1 MHRRGHRARDDST
14 VESILDR
21 ALNTQLM
28 FASAERAPLMA
39 KDGADVETAQS
50 ATDDTYATAS
60 ERSGDEDDGRG
71 AKGWSRSRR
80 VAACVSL
87 TAAAAF
93 GVVTTGVSGSG
104 ESNLGRG
111 LPLWRREWAAGNIPE
126 GRQFSESIPP
136 KTCDARQ
143 SRGVEED
150 IEKYFIYQALQAEA
164 TATLGLSRKARQ
176 VAAKR
181 ARGPEAHY
189 ITGMA
194 NNDTEAPYLLPK
206 DGYAKKIR
214 QRGNT
219 AMLYNFVHVP
229 KAGGTYFNE
238 VLASVQRQIDNKYGK
253 ALNPREVYNGGW
265 MTAPLVDATANNIYA
280 TTRALHAKEKSF
292 STATLAKAYDK
303 GQRLMSKGS
312 YNMGLCSATE
322 APCMYLMVLRDPFDR
337 FMSHYKYSCLEGA
350 EGRAMW
356 APQWKAAGE
365 CPLNPLQWF
374 YFTQGDDW
382 TQLIS
387 PGTYPRDTQCH
398 VDGCIN
404 NLKSGCVRYLLTEN
418 LADGLRKMKDT
429 LPDFAGLDLQ
439 RASHMFTNGSS
450 GRLNKA
456 LKERLATYMADKAM
470 LNKIKEG
477 LAHQQKIYQFAVDN
491 YEESWA
497 SELKTC

>member
-1 MHRRGHRARDDST
+1 
-14 VESILDR
+14 
-21 ALNTQLM
+21 M

-39 KDGADVETAQS
+39 KDGADVETARS

-60 ERSGDEDDGRG
+60 ERGGDEDDGRG
-71 AKGWSRSRR
+71 AKGRSRWR
-80 VAACVSL
+80 RAAACVSL
-87 TAAAAF
+87 AASAAAF
-93 GVVTTGVSGSG
+93 GVVTTGVSESG
-104 ESNLGRG
+104 DANLG
-111 LPLWRREWAAGNIPE
+111 LPMWRQEWAAGNIPE
-126 GRQFSESIPP
+126 GRQFSETIPP

-164 TATLGLSRKARQ
+164 TATLGLSGKAARHF
-176 VAAKR
+176 AATHG
-181 ARGPEAHY
+181 RGAEATY

-206 DGYAKKIR
+206 DGYTKKIR

-238 VLASVQRQIDNKYGK
+238 VLASVQHQINNKYGK

-265 MTAPLVDATANNIYA
+265 LTAPLVDATANNIYA

-292 STATLAKAYDK
+292 STATLADGYDK

-387 PGTYPRDTQCH
+387 PGTFPRDTQCH
-398 VDGCIN
+398 IDGCIN

-418 LADGLRKMKDT
+418 LMDGLRKMKKT

-439 RASHMFTNGSS
+439 RATHMFTNGSS
-450 GRLNKA
+450 GRLSKA
-456 LKERLATYMADKAM
+456 LKERLATYMADEAM